1 MSTQLD
7 TQNLKILLL
16 KIAGIF
22 KRYSI
27 FIFTNVSIL
36 ILTFL
41 VFKINNLANREPS
54 SESIDEK
61 SNKNQNFTIDS
72 SIVKQIEQLK
82 DANVDVKAIFEQT
95 RDNPFQE

>member
-1 MSTQLD
+1 MSTQLN
-7 TQNLKILLL
+7 TQNLKIIILR
-16 KIAGIF
+16 IAGLF
-22 KRYSI
+22 KRYSV

-36 ILTFL
+36 ILTLL
-41 VFKINNLANREPS
+41 VFKIDTLANREPS
-54 SESIDEK
+54 SELVDEK

-72 SIVKQIEQLK
+72 SIVKQLEQLK